1 MRSKQETI
9 KKLIK
14 EFLKDGEER
23 TVKEIRDYVEKHEV
37 RIKKEESTLRNALF
51 NLKKEEPSLQNIAR
65 GIYVW
70 RVPQKES
77 FDEKQTK
84 KDRRCDFSDFVTISP
99 STKKEIELVVSIFED
114 GTFSLNSYL
123 LKYFP
128 QYTAEIKLKIDC
140 SQLVLIK
147 NGIQKISLGKN
158 GRIKNYNIIKKL
170 KDKKKK
176 FPIYYVGE
184 WDDQNEWW
192 IGNMVSVNPN
202 KPRKR

>member
-37 RIKKEESTLRNALF
+37 RIEKEESTLRNALL
-51 NLKKEEPSLQNIAR
+51 NLKREEPSLQNIAR

-84 KDRRCDFSDFVTISP
+84 KDRLTI
-99 STKKEIELVVSIFED
+99 K
-114 GTFSLNSYL
+114 
-123 LKYFP
+123 
-128 QYTAEIKLKIDC
+128 
-140 SQLVLIK
+140 SQV
-147 NGIQKISLGKN
+147 
-158 GRIKNYNIIKKL
+158 
-170 KDKKKK
+170 
-176 FPIYYVGE
+176 
-184 WDDQNEWW
+184 
-192 IGNMVSVNPN
+192 
-202 KPRKR
+202 